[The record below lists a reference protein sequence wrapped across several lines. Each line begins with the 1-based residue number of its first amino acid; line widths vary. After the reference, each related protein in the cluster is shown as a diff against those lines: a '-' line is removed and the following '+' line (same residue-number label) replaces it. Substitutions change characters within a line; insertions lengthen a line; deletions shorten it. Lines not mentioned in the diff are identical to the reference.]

1 MGQHRCETLVLK
13 ADRHFRKRS
22 LEPGNELVHIR
33 RGFGVGSVEIERISE
48 NKSVNGVDG
57 CNFLKIFYYICRRY
71 SFQRGCEDTE
81 RVALCDSHTCSSEI
95 DSHGSVHTVYKFNQN
110 YGKYPQGTE

>member
-1 MGQHRCETLVLK
+1 MGQHRGKALVLK
-13 ADRHFRKRS
+13 TYRDIRESS
-22 LEPGNELVHIR
+22 LKFWDEFVHIR
-33 RGFGVGSVEIERISE
+33 RGFGVDPVEIERIPE